1 MVFADTISYPL
12 EKSCILARKRHILG
26 RKVIAC
32 GENGIVLKTCVTE
45 SNTPSFRVCAPQAP
59 VLLLFAPAST
69 LPSQFRH
76 NKHPAFRILDQ
87 KASSLLPLH
96 PARLLPSGFRHRK
109 ELSLLGFWPASPLPL
124 GFHTTKTPSFSLS
137 HQQATTSSPGLHL
150 PSAFWTS
157 KVPFLPRSLCRQAH
171 PYPPTPP
178 VPFSP
183 LNIILSPTEQ
193 HLRSA
198 IAEGRGVAFCPTGL
212 QNDAIF
218 CPKYNVPTFLP
229 KIWLFL
235 AKIQLFSRGLEIVSA
250 NATSSPESETFSPR
264 EYHHLSPR
272 NRTFSPLKCHFS
284 LQIRTFSPKCNFSL
298 PAVTKPPQNTPFLQ
312 KCSAF
317 SPKYH
322 FLPQR

>member
-1 MVFADTISYPL
+1 MSYL
-12 EKSCILARKRHILG
+12 GKRSALFGEQVEYLGEKA
-26 RKVIAC
+26 
-32 GENGIVLKTCVTE
+32 
-45 SNTPSFRVCAPQAP
+45 
-59 VLLLFAPAST
+59 AS
-69 LPSQFRH
+69 LRE
-76 NKHPAFRILDQ
+76 KCRILRRQ
-87 KASSLLPLH
+87 GAWGEEIAYAWSTEVCGGEHVVFRGEKWHVGAE
-96 PARLLPSGFRHRK
+96 PSKCLETRWHFGVEMPF
-109 ELSLLGFWPASPLPL
+109 
-124 GFHTTKTPSFSLS
+124 
-137 HQQATTSSPGLHL
+137 GLETCQP

-235 AKIQLFSRGLEIVSA
+235 ACQNTTLLQGVGDCIR
-250 NATSSPESETFSPR
+250 
-264 EYHHLSPR
+264 
-272 NRTFSPLKCHFS
+272 KCHLIS
-284 LQIRTFSPKCNFSL
+284 RE
-298 PAVTKPPQNTPFLQ
+298 
-312 KCSAF
+312 
-317 SPKYH
+317 
-322 FLPQR
+322 

>member
-1 MVFADTISYPL
+1 MKYS
-12 EKSCILARKRHILG
+12 LG
-26 RKVIAC
+26 
-32 GENGIVLKTCVTE
+32 
-45 SNTPSFRVCAPQAP
+45 P
-59 VLLLFAPAST
+59 VLWYWPKET
-69 LPSQFRH
+69 LEEFY
-76 NKHPAFRILDQ
+76 
-87 KASSLLPLH
+87 
-96 PARLLPSGFRHRK
+96 
-109 ELSLLGFWPASPLPL
+109 
-124 GFHTTKTPSFSLS
+124 
-137 HQQATTSSPGLHL
+137 QQATTSSPGLHL